1 MTFFTSDEFEDK
13 YSEYSLSNGDYEE
26 WQIEAVSE
34 MIFSQIGLMFRD
46 SSWDDT
52 NVPSA
57 IKNASME
64 QLRFMIEHSIPFID
78 YNKKVE
84 AGDMKADINSDYSTL
99 AIRMLSNAG
108 YMYRGNPVNA
118 NMLVSAPFGD

>member
-1 MTFFTSDEFEDK
+1 MTFFTSDEFEEK

-78 YNKKVE
+78 YNGKVE
-84 AGDMKADINSDYSTL
+84 AGDMKADIHSDYSTL
-99 AIRMLSNAG
+99 ALRMLSNAG

>member
-46 SSWDDT
+46 SGWNED

-57 IKNASME
+57 IKKASME

-78 YNKKVE
+78 YNGSVE
-84 AGDMKADINSDYSTL
+84 AGDMKADIHSDYSTL
-99 AIRMLSNAG
+99 ALRMLSNAG

-118 NMLVSAPFGD
+118 NMLVQAPFGD

>member
-1 MTFFTSDEFEDK
+1 MTFFTSEEFEEK
-13 YSEYSLSNGDYEE
+13 YSDYSLSNEDYQE

-34 MIFSQIGLMFRD
+34 MIFSQIGLSFRD

-84 AGDMKADINSDYSTL
+84 AGDMKADILSDYSTL
-99 AIRMLSNAG
+99 ALRMLSNAG
-108 YMYRGNPVNA
+108 YMYRGNPINA
-118 NMLVSAPFGD
+118 NMVVEAPFGD

>member
-52 NVPSA
+52 NVPTP

-78 YNKKVE
+78 YDKKIK
-84 AGDMKADINSDYSTL
+84 AGDMEADILSDYSTL
-99 AIRMLSNAG
+99 ALRMLSNAG
-108 YMYRGNPVNA
+108 YLYRGNPINA

>member
-1 MTFFTSDEFEDK
+1 MTFFTSDEFEEK
-13 YSEYSLSNGDYEE
+13 YSDYSLDVDYQN
-26 WQIEAVSE
+26 WQIDAVSE

-46 SSWDDT
+46 SSWNEN

-78 YNKKVE
+78 YDKHIE
-84 AGDMKADINSDYSTL
+84 AGDMKANIHSDMSTL
-99 AIRMLSNAG
+99 ALRMLSNAG
-108 YMYRGNPVNA
+108 YLYRGVPINT
-118 NMLVSAPFGD
+118 NMLVEAPFGE

>member
-1 MTFFTSDEFEDK
+1 MTFFTSDEFLNK
-13 YSEYSLSNGDYEE
+13 YTELSDTDFEE
-26 WQIEAVSE
+26 WQIEAVCE

-46 SSWDDT
+46 SSWNEN

-78 YNKKVE
+78 YNGKVE
-84 AGDMKADINSDYSTL
+84 AGDMKADIHSDYSTL
-99 AIRMLSNAG
+99 ALRMLSNAG

-118 NMLVSAPFGD
+118 NMLVQAPFGD

>member
-1 MTFFTSDEFEDK
+1 MTFFTSDEFEEK
-13 YSEYSLSNGDYEE
+13 YSDYSLDVDYQN

-46 SSWDDT
+46 SSWNEN

-78 YNKKVE
+78 YDKHIE
-84 AGDMKADINSDYSTL
+84 AGDMKANIHSDMSTL
-99 AIRMLSNAG
+99 ALRMLSNAG
-108 YMYRGNPVNA
+108 YLYRGVPINT
-118 NMLVSAPFGD
+118 NMLVEAPFGE

>member
-1 MTFFTSDEFEDK
+1 MTFFTSDEFEEK
-13 YSEYSLSNGDYEE
+13 YSDYSLDVDYQS
-26 WQIEAVSE
+26 WQIDAVSE

-46 SSWDDT
+46 SSWNEN

-78 YNKKVE
+78 YDKHIE
-84 AGDMKADINSDYSTL
+84 AGDMKANIHSDMSTL
-99 AIRMLSNAG
+99 ALRMLSNAG
-108 YMYRGNPVNA
+108 YLYRGVPINA
-118 NMLVSAPFGD
+118 NMLVEAPFGE

>member
-1 MTFFTSDEFEDK
+1 MSFFTSDEFLEK
-13 YSEYSLSNGDYEE
+13 YTDLTDDDFES

-34 MIFSQIGLMFRD
+34 MIFSQIGLVFRD
-46 SSWDDT
+46 SSWNET

-78 YNKKVE
+78 YDKKVK
-84 AGDMKADINSDYSTL
+84 AGDMEANIFSDYSTL
-99 AIRMLSNAG
+99 ALRMLSNAG
-108 YMYRGNPVNA
+108 YLYRGNPINA
-118 NMLVSAPFGD
+118 NMLVSAPFGE

>member
-1 MTFFTSDEFEDK
+1 MTFFTSDEFLEK
-13 YSEYSLSNGDYEE
+13 YSEYTDDDFES
-26 WQIEAVSE
+26 WQIDAVSE
-34 MIFSQIGLMFRD
+34 MIFSQIGLLFRD
-46 SSWDDT
+46 SSWDAT

-78 YNKKVE
+78 YDKHIE
-84 AGDMKADINSDYSTL
+84 AGDMKADIHTDYSTL
-99 AIRMLSNAG
+99 ALRMLSNAG
-108 YMYRGNPVNA
+108 YLYRGNPINA

>member
-1 MTFFTSDEFEDK
+1 
-13 YSEYSLSNGDYEE
+13 
-26 WQIEAVSE
+26 
-34 MIFSQIGLMFRD
+34 MIFSQIGLSFRD

-84 AGDMKADINSDYSTL
+84 AGDMKADILSDYSTL
-99 AIRMLSNAG
+99 ALRMLSNAG
-108 YMYRGNPVNA
+108 YIYRGNPINA
-118 NMLVSAPFGD
+118 NMVVEAPFGD

>member
-1 MTFFTSDEFEDK
+1 MTFFTSEEFLEK
-13 YSEYSLSNGDYEE
+13 YTEFNSSDFEE

-34 MIFSQIGLMFRD
+34 MIFSQIGLSFRNR
-46 SSWDDT
+46 SWDE
-52 NVPSA
+52 NSVPTP

-78 YNKKVE
+78 YNRHVE

-99 AIRMLSNAG
+99 ALRMLSNAG
-108 YMYRGNPVNA
+108 YMYRGNPINA
-118 NMLVSAPFGD
+118 NTLISAPFGE